1 MQARYAV
8 STTPNERAMQACPL
22 GTMHTEYK
30 IQIERALGI
39 YAWKAREIAITV
51 TVGGGKLLHVVLYLY
66 LRFIRTSLVFS
77 MINRIMISTSTHDE
91 HDLSKRVN
99 KWQTS
104 NVTKL

>member
-51 TVGGGKLLHVVLYLY
+51 TVGGGKLLHVVYLY

-77 MINRIMISTSTHDE
+77 MINRIMISVSTHDE
-91 HDLSKRVN
+91 HDLAKE
-99 KWQTS
+99 
-104 NVTKL
+104 